1 MQGAETAANGTTP
14 EPIYIPEDGV
24 TNLVNAMAE
33 GFRTHPL
40 EIALFILLLAGF
52 VVALIVMGR
61 IIRRRE
67 REALVAKSE
76 QSFAAL
82 VTKHKLSDEERRLA
96 ERMADSLDDDGRR
109 HLVLTDPHIFNAVLR
124 KMYGRERVP
133 AAVANSLRQKL
144 GFDKTRPAAPKS
156 TAELP
161 PGAPV
166 RLLRG
171 NETFGTGSVAGIE
184 DEALIVTLDGAGA
197 GEAGRIKP
205 GTPLRLL
212 TAGRQGI
219 HVFETAVLSS
229 QTATLKLRHA
239 PRAKA
244 YQRRKYFRSPVK
256 IPVFIRQEQDAGDLQ
271 RTLIRDLSGGGARLD
286 DPGIRPSAG
295 DRLELYFRNDPEK
308 ARPLRAEVV
317 RRSKSGNDET
327 ISVRFGAIS
336 ESERDK
342 IISFINKGTGNRASA
357 TKN

>member
-14 EPIYIPEDGV
+14 GPIYIPEDGV
-24 TNLVNAMAE
+24 TRLVNAMAE

-40 EIALFILLLAGF
+40 EIALFILLLVGF
-52 VVALIVMGR
+52 VVTLIVMSR

-67 REALVAKSE
+67 RETLIDKSE
-76 QSFAAL
+76 QAFAAL
-82 VTKHKLSDEERRLA
+82 TSKHKLSDDERYLA

-109 HLVLTDPHIFNAVLR
+109 HLVLTDPHIFNAVLG

-133 AAVANSLRQKL
+133 AAVANSLRKKL
-144 GFDKTRPAAPKS
+144 GFGKNRPGAPKS

-161 PGAPV
+161 PGSPV
-166 RLLRG
+166 RILRG
-171 NETFGTGSVAGIE
+171 NETLGTGSVVGIE
-184 DEALIVTLDGAGA
+184 DDALVVTLEGTGA
-197 GEAGRIKP
+197 GETGRIKT

-212 TAGRQGI
+212 SADRLGI
-219 HVFETAVLSS
+219 HVFETAVLAS
-229 QTATLKLRHA
+229 QLTSIRLRHA

-256 IPVFIRQEQDAGDLQ
+256 VPVFIRLERATGELQ

-286 DPGIRPSAG
+286 DPGIHPSAG

-317 RRSKSGNDET
+317 RRSKSGDDET

-336 ESERDK
+336 ETERDK
-342 IISFINKGTGNRASA
+342 IISFINKGTTGRPIQSS
-357 TKN
+357 